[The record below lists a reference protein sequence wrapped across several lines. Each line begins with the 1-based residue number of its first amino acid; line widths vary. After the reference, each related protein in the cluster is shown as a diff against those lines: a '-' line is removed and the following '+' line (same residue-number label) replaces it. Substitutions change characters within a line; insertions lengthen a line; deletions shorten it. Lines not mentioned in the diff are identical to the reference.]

1 MFNSLQTTRNIIAA
15 MHLFLIAIQIT
26 FQTRANPV
34 YLGNQE
40 TWTRSASFA
49 KDPSEGARHILHEAH
64 PQVRL
69 LTPPQN
75 LEL

>member
-1 MFNSLQTTRNIIAA
+1 MATT
-15 MHLFLIAIQIT
+15 HLFLIVIQIT

-40 TWTRSASFA
+40 TWSRSASFA
-49 KDPSEGARHILHEAH
+49 KGPHEGARHILHEAH
-64 PQVRL
+64 PQVRF